1 VRREFAMSKI
11 LVQLAAIAACS
22 LLVPGVASATHSENE
37 NPPYDLVSGS
47 GKVGTLFGSA
57 EEFSVSAHNNTPDR
71 EATGFLNFR
80 MVEFTGDVD
89 AGKGHVL
96 CANVQG
102 NRAAVIARLKE
113 PNPFPGFGV
122 AVLLVEDNGE
132 PSDLLPD
139 RGLATA
145 LPVESGVPADCGF
158 SFIAFVGFATSV
170 VTSGN
175 VVVHDGT
182 P

>member
-1 VRREFAMSKI
+1 MPKVF
-11 LVQLAAIAACS
+11 VQFIVLAALVGFS
-22 LLVPGVASATHSENE
+22 LLAAGTANATHSEQE
-37 NPPYDLVSGS
+37 NPNYDFVTGS
-47 GKVGTLFGSA
+47 GKVGTFPA
-57 EEFSVSAHNNTPDR
+57 TFEEFSVGAHNNTPDR
-71 EATGFLNFR
+71 DAHGFLNFR
-80 MVEFTGDVD
+80 GLEPVGDVD

-96 CANVQG
+96 CVFVQG
-102 NRAAVIARLKE
+102 NRAAVLAQFKE
-113 PNPFPGFGV
+113 PMPFPQHPF

-139 RGLATA
+139 RAMATGL
-145 LPVESGVPADCGF
+145 LPESAVQPGCGF
-158 SFIAFVGFATSV
+158 FFISFVAFASSV